1 MKVKRKSEGSTKIP
15 TTALPDI
22 IFMLIFF
29 FMVSSVLRTG
39 EGLEVSLP
47 EAKQIQKLESRVHV
61 TYVWI
66 SKAGRII
73 IDGKII
79 KNIAS
84 IRNVMYAK
92 VKADAQLIVSIRAD
106 RRVDME
112 IMGKIHEELRKASA
126 LKINYSSRL
135 ET

>member
-1 MKVKRKSEGSTKIP
+1 MKLERKSDSNTKIP

-29 FMVSSVLRTG
+29 FMVSSVLRTA
-39 EGLEVSLP
+39 EGLPISLP

-61 TYVWI
+61 TYIWVN
-66 SKAGRII
+66 KAGLIS

-79 KNIAS
+79 KNIPS
-84 IRNVMYAK
+84 IRNIMYAK
-92 VKADAQLIVSIRAD
+92 VKTDPQLIVSIRAD
-106 RRVDME
+106 KKVDME
-112 IMGKIHEELRKASA
+112 VMGKIHQELRKASA